1 MKRGAFMFALER
13 QKRILELLSQE
24 GAVSVSRL
32 SAELGVTEET
42 VRRDLEK
49 LEGQNRLKRTHG
61 GAVPVDENTYEAS
74 LEKRKSTNVE
84 AKQKMAKIAA
94 AQVNEGDT
102 IFLDASTTTFFMAK
116 ELKGMRN
123 ITVITNSLRVVVELE
138 GSEFIKV
145 ISVGGILSHNQSFVG
160 TLAENSI
167 ADNYVASKVF
177 FSSKGITAESGILES
192 NEQECGIKQK
202 MLKNSRH
209 KYYLCDKS
217 KMGSVGFVK
226 LAPVSDIDCL
236 ITDKAPD
243 GDLKLK
249 FEEYEIEVITME

>member
-1 MKRGAFMFALER
+1 MFALER
-13 QKRILELLSQE
+13 QKKILEILSDE
-24 GAVSVSRL
+24 GAVSVNRL
-32 SAELGVTEET
+32 STELGVTEET

-49 LEGQNRLKRTHG
+49 LEKQEFLKRTHG
-61 GAVPVDENTYEAS
+61 GAVALDENTNEMS

-84 AKQKMAKIAA
+84 AKQRIAKLAA
-94 AQVNEGDT
+94 TQVNEGDT

-116 ELKGMRN
+116 ELKNMRN
-123 ITVITNSLRVVVELE
+123 ITIITNSLRVVVELDGCE
-138 GSEFIKV
+138 AIKV
-145 ISVGGILSHNQSFVG
+145 ISVGGVLSHNQSFVG

-167 ADNYVASKVF
+167 AENYVASKMF
-177 FSSKGITAESGILES
+177 FSSKGVSAESGILES

-226 LAPVSDIDCL
+226 LARLDEINYLISDHE
-236 ITDKAPD
+236 PE
-243 GDLKLK
+243 GELKEKL
-249 FEEYEIEVITME
+249 EELEIEVLTV

>member
-1 MKRGAFMFALER
+1 MFALER
-13 QKRILELLSQE
+13 QKKILEILSDE
-24 GAVSVSRL
+24 GAVSVNRL
-32 SAELGVTEET
+32 STELGVTEET

-49 LEGQNRLKRTHG
+49 LEKQEFLKRTHG
-61 GAVPVDENTYEAS
+61 GAVALDENTNEMS

-84 AKQKMAKIAA
+84 AKQRIAKLAA

-116 ELKGMRN
+116 ELKNMRN
-123 ITVITNSLRVVVELE
+123 ITIITNSLRVVVELDGCE
-138 GSEFIKV
+138 AIKV
-145 ISVGGILSHNQSFVG
+145 ISVGGVLSHNQSFVG

-167 ADNYVASKVF
+167 DENYVASKMF
-177 FSSKGITAESGILES
+177 FSSKGVSAESGILES

-226 LAPVSDIDCL
+226 LAHLEEINYLISDHE
-236 ITDKAPD
+236 PE
-243 GDLKLK
+243 GELKEKL
-249 FEEYEIEVITME
+249 EELEIEVLTV